1 MKLLGYDSILIS
13 LLTKISKLLV
23 INIMWLLCSLPLF
36 TIGASTTAMYA
47 VTMAMAENRGGNV
60 VVAFLRAFRDNFR
73 DGTKVFGLMA
83 VVGAVLLMD
92 CYVLLTY
99 EFPGGM
105 IATPVTVLLL
115 IIFAMVWTLA
125 FPITARY
132 KNTARKIIKSAF
144 QLCTQNFYKTL
155 FMVLFG
161 LLPVFLLLL
170 SPELFV
176 DLSIYWVLLGFAVA
190 AYIDSLII
198 LRIFAKNDRANGIEE
213 TTESEC

>member
-1 MKLLGYDSILIS
+1 MKLLGYDSILMS
-13 LLTKISKLLV
+13 FLTKISKLLI
-23 INIMWLLCSLPLF
+23 INIMWLLCSLPIF

-47 VTMAMAENRGGNV
+47 VTMAMAEKRGGNV
-60 VVAFLRAFRDNFR
+60 AVAFLRAFRDNFC
-73 DGTKVFGLMA
+73 DSTKVLGLMS

-92 CYVLLTY
+92 CYVLLAY

-105 IATPVTVLLL
+105 IAAPVTALLL
-115 IIFAMVWTLA
+115 LIFAMVWTLA
-125 FPITARY
+125 FPIAARY
-132 KNTARKIIKSAF
+132 KNTARKIIKGAF
-144 QLCTQNFYKTL
+144 QLCIQNLYKTL

-213 TTESEC
+213 TAETE